1 MASVSESRVVDVIY
15 KRLRSLRKKLN
26 RLLQM
31 EESRSQGKILNKD
44 QEEALRSKPEVMA
57 NIVELEKLIEPIQ
70 VAVAKEISTVENQW
84 IVAFENEKFSMVKDI
99 ITVMYFANM
108 FDVESLRKHKSH
120 IYAEAIN
127 RKWLLAYGFVT
138 EDFSDLLSET
148 DMDLISRMGRLLSS
162 RPAQSCLS
170 HREALARCFEHARL
184 WLSCSHGPVGSN
196 PSEAC
201 MITIFYHVFLF
212 VVSSLWCMFLYTY
225 VHIYDY
231 WLCSYGIVSVFLH
244 C

>member
-1 MASVSESRVVDVIY
+1 MSESRVDDVIY
-15 KRLRSLRKKLN
+15 KRLRSHKKKLN

-44 QEEALRSKPEVMA
+44 QEEALRSKPIVMA
-57 NIVELEKLIEPIQ
+57 NIAELEKLIEPIQ
-70 VAVAKEISTVENQW
+70 VAVAKEISTVEHQCL
-84 IVAFENEKFSMVKDI
+84 VTFENEKFSMVKDI
-99 ITVMYFANM
+99 VTVMYFANM
-108 FDVESLRKHKSH
+108 FDVESLYDHRTH
-120 IYAEAIN
+120 ISAELLE

-148 DMDLISRMGRLLSS
+148 DMDLISRFGRHLTS
-162 RPAQSCLS
+162 RPANSCLS
-170 HREALARCFEHARL
+170 HRDALARCFEHARL
-184 WLSCSHGPVGSN
+184 WLACSHGPVGSD

-201 MITIFYHVFLF
+201 MITVFCYVFLF
-212 VVSSLWCMFLYTY
+212 LVLNLWCMFLYIY